1 MRGLIGKK
9 VGMTQVF
16 DADGN
21 CVPVTV
27 IEVGPCTVLRK
38 KTEDGADGYSALVL
52 GFGEIDERKVSKPEM
67 GLFKAAG
74 TTPKRF
80 VKEFRVTQEDLD
92 KVQVGDTVDCSMFS
106 EGDYVDIAGTS
117 KGRGFAGVMK
127 RHNMRGTKRTHG
139 VHEYFRHGGSIG
151 MGTWPGRV
159 IKGKRMAG
167 QMGNA
172 RVTQQN
178 VEVVAVDTDE
188 NLMMVKGAVPG
199 ANNGEIYVTA
209 GLKKTRVAEKKV
221 EAARSINPLK
231 ASKRAAAGR

>member
-1 MRGLIGKK
+1 
-9 VGMTQVF
+9 
-16 DADGN
+16 
-21 CVPVTV
+21 
-27 IEVGPCTVLRK
+27 
-38 KTEDGADGYSALVL
+38 
-52 GFGEIDERKVSKPEM
+52 
-67 GLFKAAG
+67 
-74 TTPKRF
+74 
-80 VKEFRVTQEDLD
+80 
-92 KVQVGDTVDCSMFS
+92 
-106 EGDYVDIAGTS
+106 
-117 KGRGFAGVMK
+117 
-127 RHNMRGTKRTHG
+127 
-139 VHEYFRHGGSIG
+139 